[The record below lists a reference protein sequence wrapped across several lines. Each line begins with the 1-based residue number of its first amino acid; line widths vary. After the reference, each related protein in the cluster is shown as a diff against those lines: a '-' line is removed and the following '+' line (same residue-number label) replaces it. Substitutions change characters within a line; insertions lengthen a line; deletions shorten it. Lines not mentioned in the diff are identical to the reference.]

1 MKFITC
7 ATLILALSSPALSAD
22 WTLFRRLSQAAG
34 CAASM
39 ADGMTTLAAAKYG
52 AVETN
57 PLLGRDP
64 RAARVIGIKLGLCAG
79 QIAWSEWRL
88 HQYRRGAGEDAA
100 RQSEIIGG
108 AAGLGQVGLYSALTF
123 HNIRLENSLKAA
135 GAVAH

>member
-7 ATLILALSSPALSAD
+7 AALILGLSAPALSAD
-22 WTLFRRLSQAAG
+22 WTLFRRISQAAG

-64 RAARVIGIKLGLCAG
+64 GAARVIGIKLGLCVG

-88 HQYRRGAGEDAA
+88 HQYRRSVGEEAA
-100 RQSEIIGG
+100 RTSEIIGA
-108 AAGLGQVGLYSALTF
+108 AAGIGETGLYSAFAF
-123 HNIRLENSLKAA
+123 HNLRLENSLKAA